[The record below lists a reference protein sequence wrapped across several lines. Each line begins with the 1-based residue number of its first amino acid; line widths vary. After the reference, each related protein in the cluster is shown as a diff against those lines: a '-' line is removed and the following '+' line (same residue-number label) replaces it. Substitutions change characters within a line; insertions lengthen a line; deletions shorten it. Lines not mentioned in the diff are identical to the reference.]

1 MFKIYDKPESLIANG
16 GGACLRHMMETTSP
30 KGGV

>member
-1 MFKIYDKPESLIANG
+1 MFKICDKPESLIANG
-16 GGACLRHMMETTSP
+16 GACLRHMMETKSP